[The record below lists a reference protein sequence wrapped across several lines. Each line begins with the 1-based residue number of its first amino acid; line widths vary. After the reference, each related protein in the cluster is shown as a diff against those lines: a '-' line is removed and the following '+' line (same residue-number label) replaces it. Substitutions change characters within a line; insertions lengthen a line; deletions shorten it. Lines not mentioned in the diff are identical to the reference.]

1 MAAIKDAQA
10 LLDKLRAAYG
20 KGDFAGAKATYDQL
34 KVRDIVSREQ
44 TDSSRARLPLA
55 HSRAPHPRHTH
66 NNNNNKQLKLI
77 LLPALP
83 PTFERTPTAQQELLI
98 GREALELATMTALR
112 SLPAASAAE
121 HHLDADELAATPEQR
136 SLERL
141 LAQLRAFYA
150 DTQPLVAQQVIPAS
164 QQEAALT
171 GAALLRLLV
180 LGRRADFH
188 CALERLT
195 PAQLADPAVA
205 PAVQIERWL
214 TEGAYNKVLE
224 ASAAVS
230 KAQPPPLGAAF
241 LGRLAATVRD
251 EVASCAEAAYGSLP
265 LADAARMMGVSL
277 AEAKAY
283 AARRPG
289 WTVDGSGVVRFSG
302 SGGGGGGGGGG
313 GDAME
318 ADDGGAGG
326 EGEGAL
332 GKGCGDSLAF
342 IRCQLQYAKELE
354 RIV

>member
-34 KVRDIVSREQ
+34 KVGGGREEQ
-44 TDSSRARLPLA
+44 TDSCFVPCPRSRPAKA
-55 HSRAPHPRHTH
+55 HATHACTAPQTTPPPPPQ
-66 NNNNNKQLKLI
+66 QLKLI

-83 PTFERTPTAQQELLI
+83 PTFQRTPTQQQELLI
-98 GREALELATMTALR
+98 GREALELAAMAALR
-112 SLPAASAAE
+112 ALPASDKA
-121 HHLDADELAATPEQR
+121 DADELAATPEQR

-150 DTQPLVAQQVIPAS
+150 DTEPLGLLPPSPHQM
-164 QQEAALT
+164 ALT
-171 GAALLRLLV
+171 GAVLLRLLV
-180 LGRRADFH
+180 LGRRSDFH
-188 CALERLT
+188 CALERLS
-195 PAQLADPAVA
+195 AAELADPAIA
-205 PAVQIERWL
+205 PAVQVERWL

-224 ASAAVS
+224 AAAAGS

-251 EVASCAEAAYGSLP
+251 EVASCAEAAYAALP

-283 AARRPG
+283 AARRG
-289 WTVDGSGVVRFSG
+289 WVVDGGGVVRFG
-302 SGGGGGGGGGG
+302 NGGGGAGG

-318 ADDGGAGG
+318 AEQQGEQQTGGGGGASAVTCGG
-326 EGEGAL
+326 S
-332 GKGCGDSLAF
+332 DSLAF